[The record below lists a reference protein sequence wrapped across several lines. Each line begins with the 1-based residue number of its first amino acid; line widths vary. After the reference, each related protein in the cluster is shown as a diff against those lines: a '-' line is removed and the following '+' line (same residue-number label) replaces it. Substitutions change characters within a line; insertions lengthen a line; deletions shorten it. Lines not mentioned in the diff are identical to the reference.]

1 MEALLGGARELE
13 EGTEQGPETQDR
25 CVPYCPDGLS
35 GSRVSLRDTVK
46 VQTRVLD
53 KNQVLNKHG
62 QNPLP

>member
-1 MEALLGGARELE
+1 VKALLGGARELE

-25 CVPYCPDGLS
+25 CVPYCPYGLS